1 MDVVIHSIIVMFPH
15 AFLFLMV
22 IVMYLRL
29 KEGRIQ
35 VAKRIALLAPMT
47 WLYWRW
53 FFGNLPFLSDPTNF
67 IAFIIFTMSLAGYT
81 TVVMRLYPEPAN
93 SREGLK

>member
-1 MDVVIHSIIVMFPH
+1 MDAVTHGIIVMFPH

-29 KEGRIQ
+29 REGRIQ

-53 FFGNLPFLSDPTNF
+53 FFDNLPFLRDPTNLM
-67 IAFIIFTMSLAGYT
+67 AFVTFTMSMAGYAT
-81 TVVMRLYPEPAN
+81 AIMRLYHEHTK
-93 SREGLK
+93 SRKGL

>member
-1 MDVVIHSIIVMFPH
+1 MDVVTHGIIVMFPH

-29 KEGRIQ
+29 REGRIQ

-53 FFGNLPFLSDPTNF
+53 FFDNLPFLRAPTNLM
-67 IAFIIFTMSLAGYT
+67 AFVTFTMSMAGYT